1 MTIQVAGFTDASR
14 TIAALQKKITETEI
28 ATVALA
34 ARQGAAVLE
43 RAAKLKLT
51 ENGKHQAGTP
61 TPSAP
66 GSPPA
71 IVTGALRASIKSTE
85 PRRIGFGT
93 YVVQVGP
100 TVIYGRVQEL
110 GGGNNLPARPYM
122 APALEESLLEIYKTY
137 EKVWER
143 SVG

>member
-51 ENGKHQAGTP
+51 ENGK
-61 TPSAP
+61 
-66 GSPPA
+66 
-71 IVTGALRASIKSTE
+71 
-85 PRRIGFGT
+85 